1 MNITLLQK
9 LKEWRQVAAQKEGV
23 ELYRVLSNEA
33 VEAIALLKPK
43 TEEELISIKGIKE
56 KKFMKY
62 GTDILSLVSGGSEK
76 GLVSVEKNVEEDNK
90 PYTVSHYLNYLNFNL
105 KKHKARIQGE
115 ISSLNI
121 GDNVVYF
128 ALKDSEDGSVISCLI
143 WKSDYELNGIDFEIG
158 MEVVLGGLPDIYKP
172 LGRLSFKTL
181 SVELV
186 GEGVLKKA
194 YDKLKKMLE
203 KEGLFDIEAKKE
215 IPEFSEKIGLITS
228 ETGAVINDFLSNLG
242 KHGYDIKFMNSRVEG
257 KIAVRNLML
266 SLDYFKDKD
275 IDVLVIIRGGGSLE
289 SLQAFNNEALV
300 RKIAEF
306 KIPVICGIGHD
317 KDVSL
322 VSLAADKAVSTP
334 TAVTSIL
341 DESWDKALSRASLFE
356 KDIFYKYQSTLS
368 SIDRFD
374 SIKIDILQRYQ
385 NVLMR
390 TVDYMETSS
399 VKLNKQFDLIF
410 KKFEKLRYSVK
421 ESLTGIGYKIK
432 ETMKSIDVYAD
443 TLSNNIKIWLEMTD
457 STLDNREKELKIFN
471 PTRQLKLGYSIV
483 SFRGKILKSIKQ
495 IKIGEEIDIQIF
507 DGKIKSKIEDIIN

>member
-9 LKEWRQVAAQKEGV
+9 IKEWRQSTAQKEGV
-23 ELYRVLSNEA
+23 ELYRVLPNEA
-33 VEAIALLKPK
+33 IEAIVEIKPK

-56 KKFMKY
+56 KKFMRY
-62 GTDILSLVSGGSEK
+62 GTDILSLVNEGFGENFVK
-76 GLVSVEKNVEEDNK
+76 AKKNTEEDNK

-115 ISSLNI
+115 ISSLDI
-121 GDNVVYF
+121 RDRVVYF
-128 ALKDSEDGSVISCLI
+128 TLKDSKDESVISCLI

-158 MEVVLGGLPDIYKP
+158 MEVVLGGIPDIYKP

-194 YDKLKKMLE
+194 YDKLKKKLE
-203 KEGLFDIEAKKE
+203 KEGLFDVEAKKE

-242 KHGYDIKFMNSRVEG
+242 KHGYYIKFMNSRVEG
-257 KIAVRNLML
+257 KIAVRNLI
-266 SLDYFKDKD
+266 SAVDYFKDKD

-322 VSLAADKAVSTP
+322 VSLTADKAVSTP

-341 DESWDKALSRASLFE
+341 DDSWDKASSNISLVE
-356 KDIFYKYQSTLS
+356 KDIFHKYQKILS
-368 SIDRFD
+368 SVDRFD
-374 SIKIDILQRYQ
+374 SIETDILHGYQ
-385 NVLMR
+385 NILIR
-390 TVDYMETSS
+390 TVDYLETSS
-399 VKLNKQFDLIF
+399 RKLNKQFYLIF
-410 KKFEKLRYSVK
+410 KKFEKLKYSVR
-421 ESLTGIGYKIK
+421 ESLMSIGYKIK
-432 ETMKSIDVYAD
+432 EAIKSIDVYAN
-443 TLSNNIKIWLEMTD
+443 TLSNNIKIWLEMMD
-457 STLDNREKELKIFN
+457 SALDNREKELKIFN

-483 SFRGKILKSIKQ
+483 SSRGKILKSIKQ
-495 IKIGEEIDIQIF
+495 IKIGEEVDIQIS
-507 DGKIKSKIEDIIN
+507 DGKIKSKIENIIS